1 VNTNNQI
8 IGNTYDTAG
17 NLYIAQPG
25 NVVYTYDAEN
35 HLIAT
40 GGQTYLY
47 DGDGKRVEKATPGTP
62 PVPNKLYWYGQD
74 TNVLYETDA
83 SGNELYRYFYFAGS
97 SPAKRPVTGS
107 TTTALMPSA
116 MSGSSTALA
125 APAISPITTPSAANA
140 PPSLKPTTIA
150 NSPPKNATPNPAT
163 TTSAPASTPPT
174 WAVSC
179 PPIRTVLGRL
189 SKMSLEQDPQSWNMY
204 AYARNN
210 PLRYTD
216 PDGRSY
222 DVCVD
227 NGSGGQNC
235 LHYKYDA
242 DFESAARRSGATL
255 QGGNILVDGQQI
267 GTYNHTVDVGSENGG
282 GSEDNILAPA
292 VVGGLIGGIKAG
304 IRGLG
309 EAIFGGGA
317 KTVAEETAV
326 AAVET
331 TAQAALRTGGV
342 TERVFQTSAG
352 PVQVYCEVTA
362 EGTTAVVKDLAI
374 FPANSEGAVNAG
386 YTQIRQGLRAI
397 QGELKQAGFSKMRV
411 ENAYRLGGAN
421 PGRTTTFTVTLR

>member
-83 SGNELYRYFYFAGS
+83 SGNELYRYFYFA
-97 SPAKRPVTGS
+97 RRLVTREEASDWINHYGLD
-107 TTTALMPSA
+107 ALGNVRFVYGA
-116 MSGSSTALA
+116 SSTSDFSDYY
-125 APAISPITTPSAANA
+125 PFGGERIIQSQTNNNR
-140 PPSLKPTTIA
+140 KF
-150 NSPPKNATPNPAT
+150 
-163 TTSAPASTPPT
+163 TSKERDPESGNDNFGARFYS
-174 WAVSC
+174 SN
-179 PPIRTVLGRL
+179 LGRFM
-189 SKMSLEQDPQSWNMY
+189 SPDPDGAGSLEQDPQSWNMY

-342 TERVFQTSAG
+342 IERVFQTSAG